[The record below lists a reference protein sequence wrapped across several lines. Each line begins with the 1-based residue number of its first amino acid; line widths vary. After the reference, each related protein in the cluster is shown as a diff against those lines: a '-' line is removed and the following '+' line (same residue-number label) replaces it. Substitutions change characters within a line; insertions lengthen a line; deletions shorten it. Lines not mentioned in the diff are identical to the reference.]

1 MRIITKAVLAV
12 SMAVMCA
19 GTAHAQEKG
28 SSRSYDW
35 EGTHE
40 ITFKAGLH
48 SWELGLHIHNNSHS
62 VSYHDSKTVYTPS
75 FALEYGFNTEK
86 WMSVGMGVYYGM
98 ARTRLLDASGELL
111 KTEDIHDLSVMIN
124 IRFYWL
130 NRPLIRMYSGI
141 GTGCSISMHREDD
154 AQSIRI
160 HRTGLHWMGLRH
172 QAHRAHNREKTLRK
186 LRGRSIPARIHHRRY
201 RLQVLISKDICEL
214 RK

>member
-19 GTAHAQEKG
+19 GAVSAQEKG
-28 SSRSYDW
+28 SSKNYDW

-40 ITFKAGLH
+40 ITFKAGLP
-48 SWELGLHIHNNSHS
+48 SWELGLQIHNNSHS

-86 WMSVGMGVYYGM
+86 WMSVGMGIYYGM
-98 ARTRLLDASGELL
+98 ARARFLDASGELL

-154 AQSIRI
+154 AQSGYIGPDYIGWGYDIRLI
-160 HRTGLHWMGLRH
+160 GLTVG
-172 QAHRAHNREKTLRK
+172 KK
-186 LRGRSIPARIHHRRY
+186 LYGNFEAGVFPHGYITAGIGY
-201 RLQVLISKDICEL
+201 RF
-214 RK
+214 

>member
-154 AQSIRI
+154 AQLGYIGPDYIGWGYDIRLI
-160 HRTGLHWMGLRH
+160 GLTVGKKLYGNFEAGVFPHGYITAGL
-172 QAHRAHNREKTLRK
+172 
-186 LRGRSIPARIHHRRY
+186 GY
-201 RLQVLISKDICEL
+201 RF
-214 RK
+214 